1 MEFTF
6 NLTTDSGSFSALAR
20 YAGTSSYVAM
30 GPTSSS
36 GIAWAATS
44 NSGSMSL
51 PNYDDG
57 NQMFGNRTVPYTVRV
72 RFLEKNAVVW
82 VDNYEVWSGPV
93 DCFNGGNGLPGIIV
107 KGATM
112 ELLSFKVTSVD
123 MPVAEES
130 TVRRKSSPPTA
141 SPSPWTAAS
150 PGSSATT
157 WTARP

>member
-1 MEFTF
+1 
-6 NLTTDSGSFSALAR
+6 
-20 YAGTSSYVAM
+20 
-30 GPTSSS
+30 
-36 GIAWAATS
+36 
-44 NSGSMSL
+44 
-51 PNYDDG
+51 
-57 NQMFGNRTVPYTVRV
+57 MFGNRTVPYTVRV

-130 TVRRKSSPPTA
+130 TGEEKVISSDSMSVTMDSSFPRVISYHPGRQDPERPGDSLLCGGAEQQGVQACGHLRVYRQHRPPT
-141 SPSPWTAAS
+141 T
-150 PGSSATT
+150 
-157 WTARP
+157 